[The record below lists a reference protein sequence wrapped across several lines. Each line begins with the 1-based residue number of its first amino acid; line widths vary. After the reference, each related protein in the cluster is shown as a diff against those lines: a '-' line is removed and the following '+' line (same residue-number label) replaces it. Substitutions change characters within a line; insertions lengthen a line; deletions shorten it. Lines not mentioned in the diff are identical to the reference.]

1 MHAMRRSGIDDFR
14 IRLASILTPLL
25 ILALAAQ
32 FILGGFVLWAQD
44 AITDLPAISGETNA
58 FSQVR
63 ALGQLAMNLTRPPL
77 DLRPDAGIPYAC
89 VNPYGINTFLHLEAD
104 PAARERSLAMIHDA
118 GFRWIRQQFAWYDL
132 EVGGKGVF
140 TDTRQTPPISAWA
153 KYDHIVD
160 LAARY
165 DQEIIARLDAP
176 PAWTRAD
183 GGVRGAFGPP
193 DRDED
198 YGDFVYAVV
207 SRYKDSVHYW
217 QLWNE
222 PNLSYEWGKHPDP
235 EDYARLLCTGYRRV
249 KEADPAAVVLSAA
262 LAPTV
267 ELGALWIDE
276 GTNLSDLIF
285 LQRLYDAGAGRCFD
299 ILSAQGYGL
308 FSGPGD
314 HRTNPLQIN
323 FSRNVLL
330 RDIMVRNGDAG
341 KAIWISEM
349 NWNAV
354 PDSVPDRRFGQVTPQ
369 QQADY
374 VVQAYQRAQREWPWV
389 GVVNFWFFK
398 RPDTSEQDQSWY
410 YFRMVEP
417 DFTPMPVYDAVRT
430 LTASEP

>member
-1 MHAMRRSGIDDFR
+1 MHPMRKPRATPPSPLKAAGALIG
-14 IRLASILTPLL
+14 LAIVMLLLVSIV
-25 ILALAAQ
+25 
-32 FILGGFVLWAQD
+32 LGPVMQWAET
-44 AITDLPAISGETNA
+44 AVPAVTGETNP
-58 FSQVR
+58 FSQMR
-63 ALGQLAMNLTRPPL
+63 ALGQLAMNGLRPPL
-77 DLRPDAGIPYAC
+77 DLEPGADIPYAR

-104 PAARERSLAMIHDA
+104 PAARERSLSMIHEA
-118 GFRWIRQQFAWYDL
+118 GIHWIRQQFAWYDL
-132 EVGGKGVF
+132 EVGGKGIY

-153 KYDHIVD
+153 KYDDIVS
-160 LAARY
+160 LAGRY
-165 DQEIIARLDAP
+165 EVEIIARLDAP
-176 PAWTRAD
+176 PNWTRAD
-183 GGVRGAFGPP
+183 GGVRGAFAPP
-193 DRDED
+193 DNIAD

-207 SRYKDSVHYW
+207 SRYKGSVHYW

-222 PNLSYEWGKHPDP
+222 PNLAYEWGKQPDP
-235 EDYARLLCTGYRRV
+235 EAYAQLLCTGYRRV
-249 KEADPAAVVLSAA
+249 KEADPNAVVLAAA

-267 ELGALWIDE
+267 ELGAPWIDE
-276 GTNLSDLIF
+276 GTNLTDLIV
-285 LQRLYDAGAGRCFD
+285 LQRLYDAGAGGCFD

-314 HRTNPLQIN
+314 HRTGPLQIN

-330 RDIMVRNGDAG
+330 RDIMVRNGDAH

-354 PDSVPDRRFGQVTPQ
+354 PDAVPDRRFGQVSLQ
-369 QQADY
+369 QQADD

-417 DFTPMPVYDAVRT
+417 DFTPLPVYDAVKA
-430 LTASEP
+430 LTAGGR